1 MRVVENI
8 LFNAIGELLGK
19 LVEFTTK
26 KDRSSA
32 NKRRLISV
40 THPNSV
46 DAQLDFL
53 TAELLIVSR
62 VRGSACLPIPQDYRF
77 VRILGDKVIFPPDVE
92 WISSY
97 LQRAFDGLD
106 LVID

>member
-8 LFNAIGELLGK
+8 LFNLISESFGK
-19 LVEFTTK
+19 LVEFATK

-32 NKRRLISV
+32 NKSRLISV
-40 THPNSV
+40 THPNGV

-53 TAELLIVSR
+53 TAELIIVTGTGGR
-62 VRGSACLPIPQDYRF
+62 TRLPIPQDYRF
-77 VRILGDKVIFPPDVE
+77 VRILGDKVVFSPDIE

-97 LQRAFDGLD
+97 LQRAFDSLD

>member
-8 LFNAIGELLGK
+8 LFNAVGEPFGK
-19 LVEFTTK
+19 LTEFLTK
-26 KDRSSA
+26 KDGSSV
-32 NKRRLISV
+32 NKMRLISV

-53 TAELLIVSR
+53 TAELFIVSR
-62 VRGSACLPIPQDYRF
+62 IGDKARLPIPEDHRS
-77 VRILGDKVIFPPDVE
+77 VRILGNKVVFPSDIE

-97 LQRAFDGLD
+97 LQRPFDSLD